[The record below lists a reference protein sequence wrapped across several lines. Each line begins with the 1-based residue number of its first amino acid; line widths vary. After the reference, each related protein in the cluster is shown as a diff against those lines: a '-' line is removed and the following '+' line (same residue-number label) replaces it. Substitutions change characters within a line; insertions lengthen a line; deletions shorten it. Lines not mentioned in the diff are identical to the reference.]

1 MPTLNQIA
9 YNIAG
14 AVDKNTDPVFINRLK
29 FQIEYFRASFLK
41 QDAQTNFNIPDA
53 FVQSS
58 TVELEWTNSVEA
70 CGVSLPCKI
79 LKSKTKLCTPINL
92 KGQTGFMY
100 VGAVG
105 GGQSYQYVAPEQ
117 LVYAVS
123 SKWTGNYPK
132 YFFKDNY
139 LYITEG
145 SPMCIEVRMACESP
159 ATGSS
164 TGSES
169 GSTGGGC
176 IDHDSEYPI
185 TMDMVQRVTQ
195 AILSQ
200 MQADTLQENDQI
212 EII

>member
-14 AVDKNTDPVFINRLK
+14 VVDKNTDPVFINRIK
-29 FQIEYFRASFLK
+29 FQIEYYRATFL
-41 QDAQTNFNIPDA
+41 QADATQNFNIPDA
-53 FVQSS
+53 FLQ
-58 TVELEWTNSVEA
+58 TRTLELEWTNAVEA

-79 LKSKTKLCTPINL
+79 LRSKERICTPITL
-92 KGQTGFMY
+92 KGQTGFVY

-105 GGQSYQYVAPEQ
+105 GGESYQYVSPEQ
-117 LVYAVS
+117 VVYAVS
-123 SKWTGNYPK
+123 SKWTGKYPK

-139 LYITEG
+139 IYVTEG

-159 ATGSS
+159 ATGGEDG
-164 TGSES
+164 TPGV
-169 GSTGGGC
+169 GC
-176 IDHDSEYPI
+176 LDHDAEYPI

-200 MQADTLQENDQI
+200 LQADTMQDNDQV